1 MTTSG
6 DTSPKKSL
14 LAFSRY
20 PKTAD
25 VAYERTMT
33 ITPIVASYLRKNNAV
48 VVVHG
53 IDYNKNGVYD
63 GVLERSDIDRSL
75 TGESTAPALCGPVVA
90 DEKTAP
96 ANQTAS
102 TAPRGGTEVFTVA
115 LGRPAPAVRA
125 RSLVCALHPP
135 FSRT

>member
-6 DTSPKKSL
+6 DTSTKSI

-20 PKTAD
+20 PSTSN
-25 VAYERTMT
+25 VAYRRTMT

-63 GVLERSDIDRSL
+63 GVLERSDLDRSL
-75 TGESTAPALCGPVVA
+75 TGESTAPALCGPLKA
-90 DEKTAP
+90 GKAP
-96 ANQTAS
+96 ATQTAS
-102 TAPRGGTEVFTVA
+102 APGGGAGSQMFTAA
-115 LGRPAPAVRA
+115 LSTTAAARRPP
-125 RSLVCALHPP
+125 VCILHP
-135 FSRT
+135 SGQT